1 MRWRSRSWSCWFWI
15 GRVALDSEDTAL
27 LGESASSVRLVVV
40 NKIDLPASWA
50 VDALPSP
57 VASACIQVSMKTSE
71 GLGELRQ
78 AVADELGA
86 SEQLRDT
93 AAVTNIRHIELLERV
108 HVGLQRAARA
118 AAESASEEFVLAD
131 LQDARVA
138 LEEITGKRT
147 SEDVLRHIF
156 ERFCIGK

>member
-1 MRWRSRSWSCWFWI
+1 M
-15 GRVALDSEDTAL
+15 
-27 LGESASSVRLVVV
+27 LGESASSQRLVVV
-40 NKIDLPASWA
+40 NKIDLPARWA

-57 VASACIQVSMKTSE
+57 DASACVQVSMQTPE

-78 AVADELGA
+78 AVADALGA
-86 SEQLRDT
+86 SERLRDT

-108 HVGLQRAARA
+108 HAGLQRAAHA
-118 AAESASEEFVLAD
+118 AAESVSEEFVLAD